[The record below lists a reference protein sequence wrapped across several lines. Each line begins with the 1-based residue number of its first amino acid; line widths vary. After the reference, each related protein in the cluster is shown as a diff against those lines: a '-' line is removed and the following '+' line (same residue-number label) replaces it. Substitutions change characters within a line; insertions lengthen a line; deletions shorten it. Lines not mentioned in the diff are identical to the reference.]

1 MTSLQ
6 NDSVDICKNVGRSWL
21 RLITNALSP
30 FFLDS
35 HMFCLTFWRPQH
47 TIVFLVH
54 TGWVTGT
61 GVASISLPGLYWGIK
76 EALGHLGR
84 GGMPTIWY
92 RHCHQGTSVL
102 SRTGT
107 GTPVGS
113 QLTSTPYLLNPFNVF
128 PSLKAVH
135 SHHGCASCRALP
147 TAWYSG

>member
-1 MTSLQ
+1 MHFPLFFGFPYVLPHFLKISAHNRVSCSDRLSNWDWCCLHFFTRVVLGNQ
-6 NDSVDICKNVGRSWL
+6 RSPG
-21 RLITNALSP
+21 SP
-30 FFLDS
+30 
-35 HMFCLTFWRPQH
+35 
-47 TIVFLVH
+47 
-54 TGWVTGT
+54 GEG
-61 GVASISLPGLYWGIK
+61 
-76 EALGHLGR
+76 

-128 PSLKAVH
+128 PLLKAVH